1 MKNKFKLNILIIFFY
16 LIFLANSTSDEFIF
30 DTSEI
35 NISKEGNIIEA
46 TDGTVTTAEGN
57 FIIKAKKFYY
67 DKEKLILEASDKVEV
82 NDSKNNILIKSNFI
96 AYNNKKRSIS
106 SNKKSTI
113 EDSFGNIFFIENFL
127 YTLDDKLIKL
137 GNTKIIDIEKNHYK
151 LEKSFLNLKS
161 KKLLGKDISID
172 FTNKSFKKDN
182 EPRLKG
188 ATIVSNGTD
197 TIISKGVF
205 TTCKKNDTCPP
216 WQMSAEK
223 ITHNKQKKMIFYKNA
238 WLKVYDTPVFY
249 FPRFFHP
256 DPTVKRQSGFLMP
269 TIMSSSGLGT
279 SLNTPYY
286 HVLANNKDF
295 TLNPRFY
302 SKNKLLLQ
310 TEFREVGKNSKKLFD
325 FSFLNE
331 KDKPFKSHFFSLINK
346 KISFFNFDESILSL
360 KLQQTSSDDYLKSYK
375 LKSPI
380 IESDSV
386 MHSYL
391 EINANNDDLSLTSS
405 VEIYED
411 LNKPDRD
418 RYEFIYPNFNLLKEF
433 KNNTNIS
440 GNFSLNTFGYAKTH
454 NTNVNEKI
462 IVNDLIFNSDPI
474 ISKKGFRN
482 TYTYLFKN
490 SNTDSSNSSNY
501 KGGMDNKID
510 LLFEYNTSYPLIKK
524 SERFNTT
531 LGPLMTFK
539 YSPNNSKNMAD
550 DDIRLDINNIFA
562 FNRLGTSTSV
572 EGGASL
578 TYGIDYSKSDKS
590 DNEIIGLKIASIFRP
605 EEDKK
610 LPKKSGLNSKSSDIV
625 GQININP
632 SQNFKINYDFAL
644 KENLNDTSYE
654 LLGTELKINNF
665 VSTFEYLNENN
676 SDADTSY
683 LSNISK
689 ISNNDNS
696 KSLSF
701 STRKNIETD
710 VAEFYNLIYEYR
722 NDCLVAALEYNK
734 DYYSDGALKPEENIF
749 FKLTIM
755 PFGQTSSPNLKP

>member
-1 MKNKFKLNILIIFFY
+1 MKSKFKLNTLVIIFYF
-16 LIFLANSTSDEFIF
+16 IFFTVSKSDEFIF

-35 NISKEGNIIEA
+35 IISKEGNIIEA
-46 TDGTVTTAEGN
+46 IDGTATTAEGN

-67 DKEKLILEASDKVEV
+67 NKDKLILEASDEVEV
-82 NDSKNNILIKSNFI
+82 NDSKNNISIKSDFI
-96 AYNNKKRSIS
+96 SYNNKRRSIS

-113 EDSFGNIFFIENFL
+113 QDNLGNIFFIENFL

-137 GNTKIIDIEKNHYK
+137 GNAKIIDIEKNHYK

-172 FTNKSFKKDN
+172 FSNKSFQKDN

-188 ATIVSNGTD
+188 ATIVSNETGSV
-197 TIISKGVF
+197 ISKGVF

-223 ITHNKQKKMIFYKNA
+223 ITYNKKKKMIFYKNA
-238 WLKVYDTPVFY
+238 WLKVYDTPIFY
-249 FPRFFHP
+249 FPKFFHP

-269 TIMSSSGLGT
+269 TVISSSGLGS
-279 SLNTPYY
+279 SLNIPYY
-286 HVLANNKDF
+286 HVLSNNKDF
-295 TLNPRFY
+295 TLKPRFY
-302 SKNKLLLQ
+302 TKNKILLQ
-310 TEFREVGKNSKKLFD
+310 TEFREVGKNSKSFFD

-331 KDKPFKSHFFSLINK
+331 KDKPFTSHFFSSIKK
-346 KISFFNFDESILSL
+346 KINFLNFDESSLSL
-360 KLQQTSSDDYLKSYK
+360 NLQHTSNDNYLKTYK

-380 IESDSV
+380 IESDTV
-386 MHSYL
+386 MHSYVEL
-391 EINANNDDLSLTSS
+391 NSSSDDFSLTSS
-405 VEIYED
+405 IEIYED
-411 LNKPDRD
+411 LDKPDRD
-418 RYEFIYPNFNLLKEF
+418 RYEFIYPNFNLLKEL
-433 KNNTNIS
+433 KNNTGIK
-440 GNFSLNTFGYAKTH
+440 GNFFLNTFGYAKTH
-454 NTNVNEKI
+454 NTNINEKI
-462 IVNDLIFNSDPI
+462 IVNDFFFNSDPK
-474 ISKKGFRN
+474 ISKKGFKN

-490 SNTDSSNSSNY
+490 SNTDTSNSSSF
-501 KGGMDNKID
+501 KEGMDNKVD

-524 SERFNTT
+524 SERYNTT

-539 YSPNNSKNMAD
+539 YSPNNSKNMTD
-550 DDIRLDINNIFA
+550 DDKRLDINNIFT
-562 FNRLGTSTSV
+562 FNRFGTSTSV
-572 EGGASL
+572 EGGTSL
-578 TYGIDYSKSDKS
+578 TYGLDYSKSDKS
-590 DNEIIGLKIASIFRP
+590 DNEIIGAKIASIFRP
-605 EEDKK
+605 EEDKM

-625 GQININP
+625 GQINLNP
-632 SQNFKINYDFAL
+632 NENFKINYDFAL
-644 KENLNDTSYE
+644 KENLDDTSYE
-654 LLGTELKINNF
+654 LLGSELKINNF

-676 SDADTSY
+676 SDTDTSY
-683 LSNISK
+683 LSNNSK

-701 STRKNIETD
+701 NTRKNIETD
-710 VAEFYNLIYEYR
+710 VTEFYKLIYEYR

>member
-1 MKNKFKLNILIIFFY
+1 MKNKFKFNTLIVIFY
-16 LIFLANSTSDEFIF
+16 LIFFTNSTSDEFIF
-30 DTSEI
+30 NTTEI

-46 TDGTVTTAEGN
+46 KDGTVTTSKGD
-57 FIIKAKKFYY
+57 FLIKAKKFYY
-67 DKEKLILEASDKVEV
+67 DKEKLILEASQEVEV
-82 NDSKNNILIKSNFI
+82 DDKKNNILIKSDFI
-96 AYNNKKRSIS
+96 EYNNKRKSIS

-113 EDSFGNIFFIENFL
+113 EDNFGNIFFIEDFL
-127 YTLDDKLIKL
+127 YTIDNKLIKL
-137 GNTKIIDIEKNHYK
+137 GNAKIIDIEKNHYK

-172 FTNKSFKKDN
+172 FSNKSFQKDN

-216 WQMSAEK
+216 WQISAEK

-238 WLKVYDTPVFY
+238 WLKVYDTPIFY
-249 FPRFFHP
+249 FPKFFHP

-269 TIMSSSGLGT
+269 TVISSSGLGS

-286 HVLANNKDF
+286 HALGDNKDF

-310 TEFREVGKNSKKLFD
+310 TEFREVGKNSKSFFD

-331 KDKPFKSHFFSLINK
+331 KDEPFMSHFFSSIKK
-346 KISFFNFDESILSL
+346 KINFLNFDESVLSL
-360 KLQQTSSDDYLKSYK
+360 NLQHTSNDDYLKIYK
-375 LKSPI
+375 LKSPL
-380 IESDSV
+380 IENNSI

-391 EINANNDDLSLTSS
+391 ELNSYSDDFSLTSS
-405 VEIYED
+405 IEIYED
-411 LNKPDRD
+411 LEKPDRD
-418 RYEFIYPNFNLLKEF
+418 RYEFIYPNFDLLKEF
-433 KNNTNIS
+433 KNNSNIK
-440 GNFSLNTFGYAKTH
+440 GIFSLNTFGYAKT
-454 NTNVNEKI
+454 NDTNVNEKI
-462 IVNDLIFNSDPI
+462 IVNDFIFNSDPK
-474 ISKKGFRN
+474 ISKKGFKN
-482 TYTYLFKN
+482 TYTYLLKN
-490 SNTDSSNSSNY
+490 SNTDTSNSSNF
-501 KGGMDNKID
+501 KDGMDNKID
-510 LLFEYNTSYPLIKK
+510 LLFEYNSSYPLIKK

-539 YSPNNSKNMAD
+539 YSPNNSKNMTD
-550 DDIRLDINNIFA
+550 DDKRLDINNIFT

-590 DNEIIGLKIASIFRP
+590 DNEIFGAKVASIFRP

-610 LPKKSGLNSKSSDIV
+610 LPTKSGLNNKSSDII
-625 GQININP
+625 GQISLNP
-632 SQNFKINYDFAL
+632 SQNFKMNYDFAL
-644 KENLNDTSYE
+644 KDNLDDKSYE
-654 LLGTELKINNF
+654 LLGTELTLNNF
-665 VSTFEYLNENN
+665 VTTFEYLNENN
-676 SDADTSY
+676 SNTDTSY
-683 LSNISK
+683 LSQSSK
-689 ISNNDNS
+689 ISNNNNS
-696 KSLSF
+696 KSLAF
-701 STRKNIETD
+701 TTRRNIETN

-734 DYYSDGALKPEENIF
+734 DYYSDGALQPEENIF